1 MPEMYNTTDHEVV
14 RAEDEERWPGV
25 DSRFRLVIVA
35 AQRSK
40 QLMRGALPRIEA
52 DPKRRRTTT
61 IALEE
66 VKLGLVSFINNTEEV
81 AREGRDGQPGLDV
94 FGDLVG

>member
-1 MPEMYNTTDHEVV
+1 MSEMYNTTIHEAVS
-14 RAEDEERWPGV
+14 EEGDERWPGV

-40 QLMRGALPRIEA
+40 QLLRGARPRIEA
-52 DPKRRRTTT
+52 DPKRRRNTS

-66 VKLGLVSFINNTEEV
+66 VKLGLVPFVNNTKEV
-81 AREGRDGQPGLDV
+81 RPSETEG
-94 FGDLVG
+94 